1 MERSCEELLENITR
15 TLHECRDNQITVDVS
30 EAFDMRDCKN
40 VATWRRNIKDSIPL
54 KVLVKNPILVNKYCI
69 DYKVRERALI
79 ISPTTQVSE
88 QGTKVPLQTLL
99 RGET

>member
-1 MERSCEELLENITR
+1 MERNCEELLENITR
-15 TLHECRDNQITVDVS
+15 TLHECRDNQITVDVR

-79 ISPTTQVSE
+79 ISPTIQVS
-88 QGTKVPLQTLL
+88 
-99 RGET
+99 GEN